1 LAGDDPHRYV
11 AGQRRLLEGGAAVA
25 TDGGAERRRDRRRDR
40 CRRLR
45 RGIAAAVL
53 GLAALTTSAARGQ
66 SGLQLDAGEGPVV
79 LTADELVYDATG
91 KIVTAL
97 GNVEVSRGERR
108 LLADRVRYD
117 EARDRVLAQ
126 GNVVLI
132 EPTGDALF
140 GEEVEVTG
148 DLKDGLIKGVRAL
161 RADDSRFAG
170 VAARR
175 ERGERVVIEKAVY
188 SPCNLCPEGRGAP
201 LWQVRAERVTLDEV
215 AQDVI
220 YRNARLEFFGLPVLY
235 TPYLSQPAPNVRKR
249 SGFLIPQFGI
259 DSELGTTVQ
268 VPYFINLA
276 PNRDLTLAPL
286 LTTKAGPALFV
297 EGRDLESWGR
307 TIVTGS
313 IANTDRFEDE
323 KGNTIEQGVR
333 GHVDGRGRYRI
344 DDTHFA
350 GFDAQWASDKSYQRL
365 YGISGRNINTN
376 HAFLERLWDD
386 DYWGLNAFA
395 FQGLRTTDDQDTTP
409 FALPLAEA
417 RLVSERWRW
426 GSRGT
431 LDSSLLLLGRTRG
444 RDVQRLSNEVGWE
457 VPQVGAY
464 GDVRR
469 LRLSLRGDVYYV
481 AGDPLDPTVGGGTQ
495 TSARVLPRA
504 TVDWSLPLIG
514 GGAEWQHEVEP
525 VASLNVAPT
534 GGNSDNI
541 PNEDSI
547 DFEFDESNL
556 LLPSRYTGLDVN
568 EGGTKLAY
576 GVRFTSLGPQLRRV
590 SGAIGQNLQITGDNV
605 YPRNSGL
612 AGTFSNLV
620 GRLEVRPSELLDIAY
635 RFRFDASSAEFARAD
650 LNVGIGPSRARINLR
665 YVKLSA
671 EAAKDASDRLEGRE
685 ALIAGVRL
693 QITDNLAV
701 AAQTRRDL
709 KENSPVANTFGL
721 LYADE
726 CFLVLAGLEKD
737 FTQRG
742 EVDEPLTFTLRIGL
756 RTLGDFEI
764 GSGLFGL

>member
-1 LAGDDPHRYV
+1 MQGCRDGDDP
-11 AGQRRLLEGGAAVA
+11 AAVA
-25 TDGGAERRRDRRRDR
+25 GVGGGRTARWRWRRW
-40 CRRLR
+40 LR
-45 RGIAAAVL
+45 HHALALLALL
-53 GLAALTTSAARGQ
+53 GLAVGADAAAQ
-66 SGLQLDAGEGPVV
+66 TPLALDAGTGPVV

-91 KIVTAL
+91 KVVTAI
-97 GNVEVSRGERR
+97 GNVEVSRGPRR

-117 EARDRVLAQ
+117 ERADRVFAQ

-132 EPTGDALF
+132 EPSGDALF

-148 DLKDGLIKGVRAL
+148 DLKDGLIQGVRAL
-161 RADDSRFAG
+161 RSDDSRFAG

-175 ERGERVVIEKAVY
+175 ERGERIVIEKAVY
-188 SPCNLCPEGRGAP
+188 SPCRLCPDSRGAP

-220 YRNARLEFFGLPVLY
+220 YRNARLEVFGLPVLY

-249 SGFLIPQFGI
+249 SGLLIPQFGI
-259 DSELGTTVQ
+259 DSELGTTLQ
-268 VPYFINLA
+268 IPYFINLA

-297 EGRDLESWGR
+297 EARDLESWGR
-307 TIVTGS
+307 TTLTGS
-313 IANTDRFEDE
+313 IAQTDRFEDE
-323 KGNTIEQGVR
+323 RGNTIEQGVR
-333 GHVDGRGRYRI
+333 GHIAGRGRYTL
-344 DDTHFA
+344 DSTHFA
-350 GFDAQWASDKSYQRL
+350 GFDTQWASDKSYQRL
-365 YGISGRNINTN
+365 YGISSRSINQN
-376 HAFLERLWDD
+376 HAFLERIWDR
-386 DYWGLNAFA
+386 DYWAVNAFA
-395 FQGLRTTDDQDTTP
+395 FQGLRSADNQDTIP

-417 RLVSERWRW
+417 KLVSEPWRW

-431 LDSSLLLLGRTRG
+431 LESNLLLLGRTQG
-444 RDVQRLSNEVGWE
+444 RDVHRLSSEVGWE
-457 VPQVGAY
+457 VPQLGSH
-464 GDVRR
+464 GDLRR
-469 LRLSLRGDVYYV
+469 LRLSLRGDLYNVQ
-481 AGDPLDPTVGGGTQ
+481 GDPEDSTVGGGTE
-495 TSARVLPRA
+495 TSGRVLPRA
-504 TVDWSLPLIG
+504 TIDWSLPLVG
-514 GGAEWQHEVEP
+514 SGAEWQYEVEP

-534 GGNSDNI
+534 GGNSNNI

-576 GVRFTSLGPQLRRV
+576 GMRFSALDPQLRRV
-590 SGAIGQNLQITGDNV
+590 SGVIGQNLQLIGNDI
-605 YPRNSGL
+605 YPSNSGL
-612 AGTFSNLV
+612 AGTLSDIV

-635 RFRFDASSAEFARAD
+635 RFRLDTDSPEFARAD
-650 LNVGIGPSRARINLR
+650 LNVGIGPSRARLNLR
-665 YVKLSA
+665 YVKLSS
-671 EAAKDASDRLEGRE
+671 EAAKDARDTLEGRE
-685 ALIAGVRL
+685 ALIAGVRV
-693 QITDNLAV
+693 QITDHLAV
-701 AAQTRRDL
+701 AAQTRQDL